1 MRIIVTGAGGFLGR
15 HLTPLLRDHEV
26 VALDRAPPSAPP
38 RHVTPIEGDIRDP
51 ACLHAAFA
59 RGCDAAIH
67 LAVIPGGAAEQ
78 DPALAKA
85 VNIDATMALVEAAAA
100 TGARPRLIFAS
111 SIAVLG
117 DILPAQVDDSAAA
130 APTMIYGAH
139 KTMME
144 QWIATMTRRGAVDG
158 VSLRLPG
165 LVARP
170 PGPSGMKSAFL
181 SELFHALRAERR
193 IALPVGPDAT
203 VWLMSGGAAARAL
216 VHALTIPSRIDA
228 IALPALRIRM
238 RDLIAEVARQADVDA
253 HLVSFARDPA
263 IEAAFGRYPPLVTEA
278 ADALGFT
285 HDGSLEALVEN
296 ALAALAEG
304 KAHEARNA

>member
-1 MRIIVTGAGGFLGR
+1 M
-15 HLTPLLRDHEV
+15 
-26 VALDRAPPSAPP
+26 PSAPP
-38 RHVTPIEGDIRDP
+38 RYVTPIEGDIRDP
-51 ACLHAAFA
+51 ACLRAAFA
-59 RGCDAAIH
+59 RGCDVVIH
-67 LAVIPGGAAEQ
+67 LATIPGGAAEQ

-100 TGARPRLIFAS
+100 AGMRSRFIFAS

-117 DILPAQVDDSAAA
+117 ETLPAQVDDSTPA
-130 APTMIYGAH
+130 APTMVYGAH
-139 KTMME
+139 KAMME

-170 PGPSGMKSAFL
+170 ALSSGMKSAFL
-181 SELFHALRAERR
+181 SALFHALRAERR
-193 IALPVGPDAT
+193 LALPVGPDAT

-216 VHALTIPSRIDA
+216 VHALTIPSCVDA

-238 RDLIAEVARQADVDA
+238 RDLIAEVARQSDADA
-253 HLVSFARDPA
+253 HLVSFAPDAA
-263 IEAAFGRYPPLVTEA
+263 IEAAFGRCPPLATKT

-285 HDGSLEALVEN
+285 HDGSLKELVAA
-296 ALAALAEG
+296 ALAALDERED
-304 KAHEARNA
+304 HEAGDT